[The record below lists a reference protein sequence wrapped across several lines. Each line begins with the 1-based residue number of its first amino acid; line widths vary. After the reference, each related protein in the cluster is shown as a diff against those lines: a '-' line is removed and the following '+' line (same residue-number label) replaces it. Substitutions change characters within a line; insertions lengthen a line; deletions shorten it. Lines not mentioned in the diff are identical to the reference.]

1 MIIGTSAYVG
11 LAFIIFFIGVFG
23 MLIRKSAFFFL
34 MSIELMLNSA
44 NLLWVAFAKAHGS
57 LDGHVYAFF
66 IMALAAAEACVG
78 LAIIV
83 LYYRKRRTV
92 ILDNAREMGR

>member
-1 MIIGTSAYVG
+1 METNAYVG
-11 LAFIIFFIGVFG
+11 VAIVIFFIGVFG
-23 MLIRKSAFFFL
+23 MLVKRNAFLYL

-44 NLLWVAFAKAHGS
+44 NLLWVAFARAHGD

-66 IMALAAAEACVG
+66 VMALAAAEACVG

-83 LYYRKRRTV
+83 LFYRKRRSV
-92 ILDNAREMGR
+92 ILDHAREMGK

>member
-1 MIIGTSAYVG
+1 MSTNAYVG
-11 LAFIIFFIGVFG
+11 LAIVIFFIGVFG
-23 MLIRKSAFFFL
+23 ILVRRSAFFYL

-44 NLLWVAFAKAHGS
+44 NLLWVAFARNRGD

-78 LAIIV
+78 LSIIV
-83 LYYRKRRTV
+83 LYYRKRRSV
-92 ILDNAREMGR
+92 VLNRAREMGK

>member
-1 MIIGTSAYVG
+1 METNAYVV
-11 LAFIIFFIGVFG
+11 LAIIIFFIGVFG
-23 MLIRKSAFFFL
+23 MLVRKSAFFFL
-34 MSIELMLNSA
+34 MSIELMLNAA
-44 NLLWVAFAKAHGS
+44 NLLWVAFAKAHGN

-83 LYYRKRRTV
+83 LFYRKRHTV
-92 ILDNAREMGR
+92 VLDQAREMGK

>member
-1 MIIGTSAYVG
+1 MGINAYVV
-11 LAFIIFFIGVFG
+11 LAILIFFIGVLG
-23 MLIRKSAFFFL
+23 MLVRRSAFFYL

-44 NLLWVAFAKAHGS
+44 NLLWVAFAKAHGD

-83 LYYRKRRTV
+83 LFYRKRRSV
-92 ILDNAREMGR
+92 LLDDAREMGK

>member
-1 MIIGTSAYVG
+1 MESSAYIG
-11 LAFIIFFIGVFG
+11 LAITIFFIGVFG
-23 MLIRKSAFFFL
+23 MLVRKSAFLFL

-44 NLLWVAFAKAHGS
+44 NLAWVTFAKVHGN

-83 LYYRKRRTV
+83 LFYRKRRSV
-92 ILDNAREMGR
+92 ILDNAKEMSK

>member
-1 MIIGTSAYVG
+1 METNAYVG
-11 LAFIIFFIGVFG
+11 LAIIIFFIGVFG
-23 MLIRKSAFFFL
+23 MLVRKSAFFYL

-44 NLLWVAFAKAHGS
+44 NLLWVTFAKTHGD
-57 LDGHVYAFF
+57 LDGQIYAFF

-83 LYYRKRRTV
+83 LFYRKRRTV
-92 ILDNAREMGR
+92 VLDNANEMDK

>member
-1 MIIGTSAYVG
+1 
-11 LAFIIFFIGVFG
+11 
-23 MLIRKSAFFFL
+23 

-44 NLLWVAFAKAHGS
+44 NLLWVTFAKSHGN

-78 LAIIV
+78 LSIIV
-83 LYYRKRRTV
+83 LFYRKRNSV
-92 ILDNAREMGR
+92 NLDHAKEMGK

>member
-1 MIIGTSAYVG
+1 MDINATIT
-11 LAFIIFFIGVFG
+11 LAITIFFIGVFG
-23 MLIRKSAFFFL
+23 MLIRRSAFFYL

-44 NLLWVAFAKAHGS
+44 NLLWVAFARAHHN
-57 LDGHVYAFF
+57 LDGQVYAFF

-83 LYYRKRRTV
+83 LFYRKRASV
-92 ILDNAREMGR
+92 ILDDAREMSN

>member
-1 MIIGTSAYVG
+1 MNTNAFVG
-11 LAFIIFFIGVFG
+11 LAIVIFFIGVFG
-23 MLIRKSAFFFL
+23 ILIRKSVFFYL

-44 NLLWVAFAKAHGS
+44 NLLWVTFAKSHGN

-78 LAIIV
+78 LSIIV
-83 LYYRKRRTV
+83 LFYRKRNSV
-92 ILDNAREMGR
+92 NLDHAKEMGK

>member
-1 MIIGTSAYVG
+1 
-11 LAFIIFFIGVFG
+11 
-23 MLIRKSAFFFL
+23 MLVRKSAFFYL

-44 NLLWVAFAKAHGS
+44 NLLWVTFAKSHS
-57 LDGHVYAFF
+57 DLDGQVYAFF

-83 LYYRKRRTV
+83 LFYRKRRSV
-92 ILDNAREMGR
+92 ILDHAREMGK

>member
-1 MIIGTSAYVG
+1 METNAYVG
-11 LAFIIFFIGVFG
+11 LAIIIFFIGVFG
-23 MLIRKSAFFFL
+23 MLVRKSAFFYL

-44 NLLWVAFAKAHGS
+44 NLLWVTFAKTHGD
-57 LDGHVYAFF
+57 LDGQVYAFF

-83 LYYRKRRTV
+83 LFYRKRRTV
-92 ILDNAREMGR
+92 VLDNANEMGK

>member
-1 MIIGTSAYVG
+1 METNAYVV
-11 LAFIIFFIGVFG
+11 LAITIFFIGVFG
-23 MLIRKSAFFFL
+23 MLVRKSAFFFL
-34 MSIELMLNSA
+34 MSIELMLNAA
-44 NLLWVAFAKAHGS
+44 NLLWVAFAKVHGN

-83 LYYRKRRTV
+83 LFYRKRHTV
-92 ILDNAREMGR
+92 VLDQAREMGK